1 MPSQDISVLSLTLNA
16 AGAIAAYRAVKAN
29 GAQATAQ
36 GEKVIGVA
44 AYAADDGKDF
54 PAIVLGT
61 AKVEAGAAF
70 AVGDSLIVDAQ
81 GRAIAK
87 TGNLAIEAGATQVT
101 SSAANG
107 EILTGADFPEYVF
120 ADALEA
126 AGQAGDIVEVLLRR

>member
-1 MPSQDISVLSLTLNA
+1 MPSQNISILSLTLKAN
-16 AGAIAAYRAVKAN
+16 GNVAAYRAVKAN
-29 GAQATAQ
+29 GAQATVQ

-44 AYAADDGKDF
+44 EYAANSGKDV
-54 PAIVLGT
+54 PVAVIGT

-70 AVGDSLIVDAQ
+70 AVGASLIVDNQ

-87 TGNLAIEAGATQVT
+87 TGNLAIAAGGTTVT